1 MSRSAL
7 TVCLVDDDG
16 AVLKVTREILLNG
29 GYQVRCFESASDYLD
44 NFSNE
49 DDCVVTDLNMPG
61 IDGVELLRRINGLDP
76 TLPVVVLTGFADV
89 PTAVKLMER
98 GVVTLVEKP
107 CSSIDVLAA
116 VAKAIADGESRRYRR
131 DQAHDVH
138 VRLAT
143 LNEEELA
150 VMRGVVRGYS
160 NKVLAGR
167 LEMSA
172 RTLDRRRHSVF
183 EKMGAESPAE
193 LAALAERFELFRDEE

>member
-1 MSRSAL
+1 MSRSAN
-7 TVCLVDDDG
+7 TICLVDDDG
-16 AVLKVTREILLNG
+16 GVLKVTREVLLGG
-29 GYQVRCFESASDYLD
+29 GYQVRCFESASEYLD
-44 NFSNE
+44 NFSAD
-49 DDCVVTDLNMPG
+49 DDCVVTDLNMPV
-61 IDGVELLRRINGLDP
+61 IDGVELLKRINALDP

-98 GVVTLVEKP
+98 GVVTLLEKP
-107 CSSIDVLAA
+107 CGSIDLLSA
-116 VAKAIADGESRRYRR
+116 VAKAISDGEKRRFRR
-131 DQAHDVH
+131 DQAHDVQS
-138 VRLAT
+138 RLST

-150 VMRGVVRGYS
+150 VMRGVVRGFS

-193 LAALAERFELFRDEE
+193 LAALAERFDLFQADE